1 MTTQIDLEGIML
13 SALSQTAK
21 HKYLRDHLYVES
33 LRKRKKPHRYIEQTG
48 GCQRREVG
56 EKAESGQKVQ
66 TSSYKINKSWG
77 YNV

>member
-1 MTTQIDLEGIML
+1 ML

-21 HKYLRDHLYVES
+21 HKYLRDHLYAES

-66 TSSYKINKSWG
+66 TSSYNMNKYWACHVQHDE
-77 YNV
+77 YN